1 MIYKLGEY
9 IPKIGKNNY
18 IAENASVIG
27 KVETGENVS
36 IWFSAVLRGD
46 MSLIKIGNGSNV
58 QDNSTLHGDTD
69 FPTTIGERVT
79 IGHNCVVHG
88 CTVGDNSIIGMGSII
103 LNGSVIPK
111 NCIVSAGSVVNSKL
125 KAEEGDLI
133 AGSPARVIKKLSEKH
148 WEYLKYASG
157 VYLAKIDRFK
167 NQLEEIELE
176 ENIDRNK

>member
-18 IAENASVIG
+18 IAESASVIG

-111 NCIVSAGSVVNSKL
+111 NCIISAGSVVNSKL

-176 ENIDRNK
+176 EK

>member
-1 MIYKLGEY
+1 MGLGKPGCMAY
-9 IPKIGKNNY
+9 WTYFIPCIDACRYHNRLHTAGYCNY
-18 IAENASVIG
+18 C
-27 KVETGENVS
+27 
-36 IWFSAVLRGD
+36 
-46 MSLIKIGNGSNV
+46 
-58 QDNSTLHGDTD
+58 
-69 FPTTIGERVT
+69 
-79 IGHNCVVHG
+79 CVVHG

-148 WEYLKYASG
+148 WEYLEYASG

-167 NQLEEIELE
+167 NQLEEIKLE
-176 ENIDRNK
+176 EK